1 MRVFIAV
8 DVPVEIR
15 NAFAAVQ
22 RKLEQSTNSARWVAA
37 ESIHITLK
45 FIGEVPDR
53 RVEDIHTALM
63 ALSWKPF
70 TARIA
75 GVGFFPGTRSPRV
88 FWAGLEAPTMAG
100 LAEELDFRMER
111 IGFEKE
117 TRTFFRPHVTLARSK
132 DTRLDAS
139 LVAAASEYREYEFG
153 SFTVDRIF
161 LFKSTLKPSGAVY
174 EKLREYLL

>member
-8 DVPVEIR
+8 EVPVEIR

-22 RKLEQSTNSARWVAA
+22 RELERSTNSARWVAA

-53 RVEDIHTALM
+53 RVEDIHAALM

-100 LAEELDFRMER
+100 LAEELDSRMER

-117 TRTFFRPHVTLARSK
+117 RRAFRPHVTLARSK

-153 SFTVDRIF
+153 SFPVDRIF